1 MDLLDEL
8 RWFDW
13 MAAGY
18 TAVSLPAFSWPP
30 EKLVVGVS
38 GGPDSLALLHVLWR
52 LLGAQRL
59 AVAHV
64 NHGLRAEAMAE
75 AQFVAETAVSWHI
88 PFYQTTTDTAALARV
103 AALSL
108 EEAGRQAR
116 YHFFAQVAAQVG
128 ATAVAVGH
136 NADDQA
142 ETVLMHLLR
151 GSGLAGLRGMELVS
165 PMPGAP
171 QIALLRPFLN
181 TPRAEIEAYCQAH
194 RLQPRQDSSNREAT
208 FFRNRLRL
216 HLLPLLAEYN
226 PQIQAHLRQ
235 LAQVVAADEALL
247 RQLQQEAW
255 QAVVQG
261 RGADWL
267 AFDRPAWLALP
278 LSLRRRVLRQVVWAF
293 YPDWRDVPFRPVE
306 QARLLMEAGRMGV
319 QATLPGGVTLTVE
332 YGRFLFTTSTGGVPL
347 SAPQLYQDA
356 PIPLPVPGEVALGS
370 GWVLQTA
377 VLPAPDFATICQNA
391 DPWVAHIPAT
401 LQPLYV
407 RPRQPG
413 ERFQPLGLNGRSA
426 PLKKVMINR
435 KIPAALRARWPLVA
449 TADHPVWLVGYQLDQ
464 RASLRATDHVAIQLH
479 CHRAEEITE

>member
-1 MDLLDEL
+1 MDLLDAL
-8 RWFDW
+8 RLFAR
-13 MAAGY
+13 MVTAY
-18 TAVSLPAFSWPP
+18 TAVSPAAFSWPP
-30 EKLVVGVS
+30 ERLVVGVS

-52 LLGAQRL
+52 LLGAERL

-64 NHGLRAEAMAE
+64 NHGLRAEAVAE
-75 AQFVAETAVSWHI
+75 AQFVAETAASWHI
-88 PFYQTTTDTAALARV
+88 PCYQTSLDAAACAS
-103 AALSL
+103 AAGLSL

-116 YHFFAQVAAQVG
+116 YRFFAQVAMQVG

-151 GSGLAGLRGMELVS
+151 GSGLAGLRGMEPVA

-171 QIALLRPFLN
+171 QIALLRPFLH
-181 TPRAEIEAYCQAH
+181 TSRTEIEAYCQAQG
-194 RLQPRQDSSNREAT
+194 LQPRQDSSNREAT

-226 PQIQAHLRQ
+226 PQIQAHLQQ

-247 RQLQQEAW
+247 RQMQEEAW
-255 QAVVQG
+255 RHVLQTQQAN
-261 RGADWL
+261 WL
-267 AFDRPAWLALP
+267 AFDRQHWLALP

-293 YPDWRDVPFRPVE
+293 YPDWRDVPFRPIE
-306 QARLLMEAGRMGV
+306 QARLLMEEGRMGV

-332 YGRFLFTTSTGGVPL
+332 HGRFLFTTHPGMMPASG
-347 SAPQLYQDA
+347 PQLRQDA
-356 PIPLPVPGEVALGS
+356 PLPLPVPGELALAD

-377 VLPAPDFATICQNA
+377 VLPAPDFAAICQNA
-391 DPWVAHIPAT
+391 DPWLAHIPAT
-401 LQPLYV
+401 LQPLYL

-413 ERFQPLGLNGRSA
+413 ERFQPLGLNGRHAS
-426 PLKKVMINR
+426 LKKVMVNR

-449 TADHPVWLVGYQLDQ
+449 TADHPVWLVGHQLDQ
-464 RASLRATDHVAIQLH
+464 RASLRATDDSAIQLY
-479 CHRAEEITE
+479 CYRV